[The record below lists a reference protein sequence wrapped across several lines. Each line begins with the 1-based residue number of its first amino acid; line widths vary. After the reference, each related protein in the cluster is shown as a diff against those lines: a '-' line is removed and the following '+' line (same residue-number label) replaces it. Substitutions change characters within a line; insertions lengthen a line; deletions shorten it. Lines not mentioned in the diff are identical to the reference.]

1 MNKKIIILLVL
12 LSGALWA
19 GSNTGPYIDFGY
31 GASNYGDSNYYKQIK
46 STNVGA
52 YNVSLG
58 AYINRYLA
66 VEIEYFKTGTFNTKQ
81 IDNTSSSFSYAAV
94 TVNTAAHYYVYK
106 NRIDLH
112 VKFGMGQAYTNL
124 SSSNGS
130 AILYGLGA
138 SYIFSP
144 RYSLGLNYTIDT
156 FSYNSKQ
163 RGHFSMNMQYLS
175 MDVKIK
181 F

>member
-81 IDNTSSSFSYAAV
+81 IDNTSSMYIK
-94 TVNTAAHYYVYK
+94 TV
-106 NRIDLH
+106 
-112 VKFGMGQAYTNL
+112 
-124 SSSNGS
+124 
-130 AILYGLGA
+130 
-138 SYIFSP
+138 
-144 RYSLGLNYTIDT
+144 
-156 FSYNSKQ
+156 
-163 RGHFSMNMQYLS
+163 
-175 MDVKIK
+175 
-181 F
+181 